1 VSTLPAIVAFD
12 LDDTLAP
19 SKSPLAPEMAELLAE
34 LVSRT
39 DVAVI
44 SGGRFAQ
51 FETQLIAPLAAAGAR
66 EPVRLHV
73 LPTCGTQ
80 YYRFTAGGWERLYVE
95 RLSADERERAFVAL
109 EQVAREL
116 DLWPEQSWGPVVE
129 DRESQ
134 ITFSALGQLAPI
146 DEKARWDPTGERKRL
161 LRDAVAARLPD
172 LEVRTGGTT
181 SLDIT
186 RRWRDKAYG
195 IGRLCEQTGR
205 RLDDIL
211 FFGDQL
217 QPGGNDNPVLEL
229 GVACV
234 SVSGWPDTARQL
246 HARLGHAPTA
256 AGFTAAAR

>member
-1 VSTLPAIVAFD
+1 MNALPAIVAFD

-34 LVSRT
+34 LVART

-51 FETQLIAPLAAAGAR
+51 FESQLIAPLAAVGVR
-66 EPVRLHV
+66 EPARLHV

-80 YYRFTAGGWERLYVE
+80 YYRFAAGGWDRLYVE
-95 RLSADERERAFVAL
+95 RLSVDERERAFTVI
-109 EQVAREL
+109 EQVARDL
-116 DLWPEQSWGPVVE
+116 DLWPALPWGAVIE

-146 DEKARWDPTGERKRL
+146 DEKANWDPTGDRKRR
-161 LRDAVAARLPD
+161 LRDAVAVRLPD
-172 LEVRTGGTT
+172 LEVRTGGST
-181 SLDIT
+181 SLDVT

-205 RLDDIL
+205 RLDEIL

-234 SVSGWPDTARQL
+234 AVSGWPDTARQL
-246 HARLGHAPTA
+246 HARLGHAPTT